1 MKDRIQH
8 YVRHIE
14 NALARQDFDAN
25 PPELY
30 DPMAYILALGGK
42 RLRPALTLAACELMG
57 GKLEDAMMPALGIE
71 MFHNFSLIHDDIMD
85 EADLRRGKATV
96 HKKWGQST
104 AILAGD
110 GMLVKAY
117 QLIAQV
123 DPKILPRVLKSFSE
137 TALEV
142 CEGQQ
147 FDLNFEKQEDV
158 TEDDYLE
165 MITLKTSVLLGC
177 AMRVGGIIGGAKPH
191 NAQLLYDFGKNI
203 GVAFQI
209 QDDILDTFGDPEKF
223 GKTPGGDILN
233 DKKTILFLN
242 AQHNANASQAELLK
256 RNYGSS
262 SEKVETISSVMKETG
277 ALNYA
282 EQKMDAYYKEAL
294 TALDQV
300 PGEAELKNDL
310 AQFAEWLIKR
320 DR

>member
-1 MKDRIQH
+1 MEKIQH

-14 NALARQDFDAN
+14 NAIARQDFDMD
-25 PPELY
+25 PPQLY
-30 DPMAYILALGGK
+30 EPMSYILALGGK

-57 GKLEDAMMPALGIE
+57 GKLEEAMMPALGIE
-71 MFHNFSLIHDDIMD
+71 MFHNFSLLHDDIMD
-85 EADLRRGKATV
+85 EADLRRGKPTV
-96 HKKWGQST
+96 HQKWGTST

-123 DPKILPRVLKSFSE
+123 DPKVLPRVLKTFSE

-147 FDLNFEKQEDV
+147 FDLNFETQDDV
-158 TEDDYLE
+158 SEEDYLE

-177 AMRVGGIIGGAKPH
+177 AMRVGGIVGGAKAST
-191 NAQLLYDFGKNI
+191 AQLLYDFGKNI

-233 DKKTILFLN
+233 DKKTILYLYALHHADEN
-242 AQHNANASQAELLK
+242 QLKLLK
-256 RNYGSS
+256 GNFNSRE
-262 SEKVETISSVMKETG
+262 EKVEHISGIMKDTG
-277 ALNYA
+277 ALGYA
-282 EQKMDAYYKEAL
+282 QQKMEAYYKEAL
-294 TALDQV
+294 AALDQV
-300 PGEAELKNDL
+300 NGDPGLKKELAE
-310 AQFAEWLIKR
+310 FAEWLIRR